1 MNAVA
6 LPVAGVWSR
15 QWEEDPIGDSDGAD
29 RTTLVLWVQTPSGVY
44 IDLRLPQDSPGWS
57 LDAAQAAGIVPRPSA
72 IGVTSTTAS
81 NDPVAIKNRASLIQ
95 HIEILCRQKSFAGV
109 LDYQVGDTTDGTALR
124 QDSILAQLATERL
137 SSSDGGL
144 GLCTCFWRRDL
155 DYQPPSGGLDVGVC
169 ASEAPTDDSGAV
181 LLRET
186 GIDASYAE
194 GWLRSLHTHQGPFMA
209 LELVEEWVESR
220 ISGLSGDTVSR
231 SGYWVRA
238 GNTFAYA
245 IGRPTTVQ
253 TALALNCPERCA
265 SIPTQC
271 VGKSLFEAANHLVQD
286 ESQQLDLV
294 RCYVA
299 VAGQVVAQGEGE
311 LWEIQFSTNPEL
323 VGCALCSSTSG
334 DDAKE
339 ALVCSSL
346 RQVPSNCEE
355 LGTSRLVDQCWSI
368 EGTAAVHSG
377 LAEVAARRRWRLLE
391 LDGCRLPL
399 ACRGL
404 KHP

>member
-6 LPVAGVWSR
+6 LPVAGAWSR

-44 IDLRLPQDSPGWS
+44 IDLRLPPDSPGRS
-57 LDAAQAAGIVPRPSA
+57 LDAAQAAGIVPRPGA
-72 IGVTSTTAS
+72 IGATPTTTS
-81 NDPVAIKNRASLIQ
+81 NDPVAIKNRATLIQ

-109 LDYQVGDTTDGTALR
+109 LDYQVGDTTDGTALK

-137 SSSDGGL
+137 ASSDGGL

-169 ASEAPTDDSGAV
+169 ASEAPEASSTV

-186 GIDASYAE
+186 GSDASYAE
-194 GWLRSLHTHQGPFMA
+194 GWLRSPHTHQGPFMA
-209 LELVEEWVESR
+209 LELLEEWVESR
-220 ISGLSGDTVSR
+220 ISGLSGDTVSAAVPR

-238 GNTFAYA
+238 GDTFAYA
-245 IGRPTTVQ
+245 IGRPTTVHA
-253 TALALNCPERCA
+253 ALALNCPEGCA

-323 VGCALCSSTSG
+323 VGCALCSSTLG
-334 DDAKE
+334 E
-339 ALVCSSL
+339 NALVCSSL
-346 RQVPSNCEE
+346 RRVPSSCEE
-355 LGTSRLVDQCWSI
+355 LETSLLVDQCWSI
-368 EGTAAVHSG
+368 EGTTALHSG
-377 LAEVAARRRWRLLE
+377 LVEGAARRRWRLLE